1 MFKLIAGPWWVPRI
15 VGSLSRL
22 MYYLRPP
29 WTSLK
34 DSISMGLFSWR
45 FKHFNE
51 WSSGPW
57 CWCCEPNFT
66 QLQVLVYKDCGLKK
80 KKKFWSCFVGN
91 GFAGLLSKKVPLTL
105 FHWNVWLLDWIS
117 VHISWVRY
125 RKFILYTSNCLL
137 VLALSQWWLLVKT
150 FKRRNI
156 ISLWGW
162 IWWEWDFCLC
172 IMPPWGLKELVADF
186 VSNVIAGSSNGEC
199 HHRNS

>member
-1 MFKLIAGPWWVPRI
+1 MIQWTLVLMLWAQFHPTPGPC
-15 VGSLSRL
+15 LQ
-22 MYYLRPP
+22 
-29 WTSLK
+29 
-34 DSISMGLFSWR
+34 GLWA
-45 FKHFNE
+45 E
-51 WSSGPW
+51 
-57 CWCCEPNFT
+57 
-66 QLQVLVYKDCGLKK
+66 K
-80 KKKFWSCFVGN
+80 KKKFWSGFVGN
-91 GFAGLLSKKVPLTL
+91 GFAGLLSKKGPLTL

-125 RKFILYTSNCLL
+125 RKFILYTSNFLL